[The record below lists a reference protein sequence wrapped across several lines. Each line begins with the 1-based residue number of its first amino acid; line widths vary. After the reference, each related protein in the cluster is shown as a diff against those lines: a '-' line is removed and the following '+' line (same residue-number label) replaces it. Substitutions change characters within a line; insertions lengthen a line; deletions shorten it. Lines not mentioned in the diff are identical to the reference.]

1 MDKKRVRPP
10 VVVVL
15 GHVDHGK
22 TTLLDSLR
30 SATVA
35 QREFGQ
41 ITQHIGAY
49 ELQTKEGRTITFVDT
64 PGHEA
69 FNSLRSR
76 GASVADI
83 ALLIVAADD
92 SVQPQTLEAL
102 KQIRAHKIPFIVVI
116 NKIDLPGANIEKV
129 IKDLTKQEVYL
140 EGRGGETP
148 MVQISAKNKTNL
160 DGLLELITLV
170 ADLANLTYDP
180 QGLPEGVVIEVK
192 KDRRG
197 IVATIVLAN
206 GSLKVGDNIFIG
218 TEPVKI
224 RALFNDQGQN
234 LQTVYPS
241 TPVEILGS
249 KNVPLPGSLVGS
261 QSQIVKENKVEK
273 KTEVQPSME
282 DWYQKE
288 VTQFNFIIKADA
300 YGTLEAISEKFAQ
313 FEEIRIIKSET
324 GELTEADLELAK
336 TTKANILIFNT
347 KLRGPLAQKAEKEE
361 ISIFQYNLIY
371 ELLDQVE
378 DLIFALR
385 KKQEKEAS
393 KVGEARIIA
402 RFNKETQII
411 AGLRVISGKI
421 TLKDKA
427 EVIRGKK
434 VLKETT
440 IGSLYQRSNAV
451 PVVKKGEE
459 CGAIF
464 SDKLDFQVG
473 DSIKLYL
480 PWTETSYSY

>member
-1 MDKKRVRPP
+1 MEKNKVRPP

-30 SATVA
+30 SASVA
-35 QREFGQ
+35 EREFGQ

-49 ELQTKEGRTITFVDT
+49 ELTTKEGRVITFVDT

-116 NKIDLPGANIEKV
+116 NKIDAPGANIEKV

-148 MVQISAKNKTNL
+148 MVEISAKNKTNL

-170 ADLANLTYDP
+170 ADLANLTFDP
-180 QGLPEGVVIEVK
+180 QAAPEGVVIEVK

-197 IVATIVLAN
+197 VVLTIILSQ
-206 GSLKVGDNIFIG
+206 GSLKVGDSIYVG

-224 RALFNDQGQN
+224 RALFNDLGQN
-234 LQTVYPS
+234 VQVVYPS

-249 KNVPLPGSLVGS
+249 KNVPVPGSLIGK
-261 QSQIVKENKVEK
+261 QSQVIAEKKVETK
-273 KTEVQPSME
+273 AQVQPSME
-282 DWYQKE
+282 DWYKKE
-288 VTQFNFIIKADA
+288 ATQFNFIIKADA

-336 TTKANILIFNT
+336 TTRANVLIFNT
-347 KLRGPLAQKAEKEE
+347 KLRGTLAQKAEKEE
-361 ISIFQYNLIY
+361 ISIFEYNLIY

-385 KKQEKEAS
+385 VKQEKEES
-393 KVGEARIIA
+393 KVGEARVIA
-402 RFNKETQII
+402 KFNKETQII
-411 AGLRVISGKI
+411 AGLRVITGKI

-427 EVIRGKK
+427 ELIRGKK

-440 IGSLYQRSNAV
+440 IGSLYQRSNPV

-464 SDKLDFQVG
+464 ADKLDFQVG
-473 DSIKLYL
+473 DSVKLYK
-480 PWTETSYSY
+480 P

>member
-1 MDKKRVRPP
+1 MDKNKVRPP

-30 SATVA
+30 LATVA
-35 QREFGQ
+35 EHEFGQ

-49 ELQTKEGRTITFVDT
+49 ELTTKEGKVITFVDT

-69 FNSLRSR
+69 FNTLRSR

-83 ALLIVAADD
+83 ALLIVAADA

-102 KQIRAHKIPFIVVI
+102 KQIRAYKIPFIVVI
-116 NKIDLPGANIEKV
+116 NKIDAPGANIEKV

-170 ADLANLTYDP
+170 ADMANLTYNELAP
-180 QGLPEGVVIEVK
+180 PEGVVIEVK

-197 IVATIVLAN
+197 VVLTIILSN
-206 GSLKVGDNIFIG
+206 GSLKVGDSVFVG

-224 RALFNDQGQN
+224 RALFNDCGQN
-234 LQTVYPS
+234 VQVVYPS

-249 KNVPLPGSLVGS
+249 KNVPVPGSLLGKAS
-261 QSQIVKENKVEK
+261 QVIATKNEELKPQ
-273 KTEVQPSME
+273 VQPTME
-282 DWYQKE
+282 DWYKKQA
-288 VTQFNFIIKADA
+288 TQFNFIIKADA

-313 FEEIRIIKSET
+313 FEEIRIIKCET

-347 KLRGPLAQKAEKEE
+347 KLRGTLAKKAEKEE
-361 ISIFQYNLIY
+361 ISVFEYNLIY

-378 DLIFALR
+378 DLIFGLR
-385 KKQEKEAS
+385 VKQQKEES
-393 KVGEARIIA
+393 KVGEAKVIA
-402 RFNKETQII
+402 RFNKETQMI
-411 AGLRVISGKI
+411 AGLKVISGKI

-427 EVIRGKK
+427 EIIRGKK

-440 IGSLYQRSNAV
+440 IGSLYQRSNPV
-451 PVVKKGEE
+451 PLVKKGEE

-464 SDKLDFQVG
+464 TDKLDFQVG
-473 DSIKLYL
+473 DSVKLYL
-480 PWTETSYSY
+480 P